1 MKIIIT
7 ESQKSIILAENI
19 GSGMNRKIR
28 DMVSFSKNVLSS
40 AKKQTGLDFG
50 FLLTWGATIGGFMGP
65 IARYMEDKNPTLTDA
80 DVALISVGIILTYY
94 NENKEK
100 LTKVL
105 ELLKERKLIGE
116 FDDALSMA
124 EQVKNTFLNFIES
137 LGVTIS
143 SIGNMMAYTFLIPLL
158 PEIYNLV
165 QGNGQNVDPDMMV
178 DRIMN
183 YGLVTVSSIF
193 IKELIVKLIQR
204 FKS

>member
-28 DMVSFSKNVLSS
+28 DMVSFSKNILAS
-40 AKKQTGLDFG
+40 AKKQTGLDLG
-50 FLLTWGATIGGFMGP
+50 FLLTWGASIRGFMGP

-105 ELLKERKLIGE
+105 ELLKERKLIG
-116 FDDALSMA
+116 DDS
-124 EQVKNTFLNFIES
+124 
-137 LGVTIS
+137 G
-143 SIGNMMAYTFLIPLL
+143 
-158 PEIYNLV
+158 
-165 QGNGQNVDPDMMV
+165 
-178 DRIMN
+178 
-183 YGLVTVSSIF
+183 
-193 IKELIVKLIQR
+193 
-204 FKS
+204 